1 MSEQN
6 PLQDLLDRP
15 SYRGRIQGE
24 PGVTVASGMTILAAL
39 SALAGLGL
47 GAMLMNES
55 PVVAAASIAYGI
67 IGAGFIYAFSI
78 LVENA
83 IAIRVEAELHTKLL
97 VVCAQELEYLAEL
110 AEANDQEA
118 HSTPPAE

>member
-1 MSEQN
+1 
-6 PLQDLLDRP
+6 
-15 SYRGRIQGE
+15 
-24 PGVTVASGMTILAAL
+24 
-39 SALAGLGL
+39 
-47 GAMLMNES
+47 MNES

-110 AEANDQEA
+110 AETNDQEA